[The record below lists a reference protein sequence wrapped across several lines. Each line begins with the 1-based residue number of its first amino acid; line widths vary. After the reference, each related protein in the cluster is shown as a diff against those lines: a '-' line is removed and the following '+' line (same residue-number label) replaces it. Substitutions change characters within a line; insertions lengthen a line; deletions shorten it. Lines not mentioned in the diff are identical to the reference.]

1 MEVDMKL
8 RRDVTN
14 VLWVLALGAITL
26 FCFFAAIGALDPSEV
41 GWLTIAI
48 GVLAVLAAVHF
59 IRVRHELDEHGEGE
73 LARTVH
79 AMRET
84 RGF

>member
-8 RRDVTN
+8 RKEATN
-14 VLWVLALGAITL
+14 AVWVLVLGAITL
-26 FCFFAAIGALDPSEV
+26 FCFFALAGALDPSEV
-41 GWLTIAI
+41 GWLTAVV
-48 GVLAVLAAVHF
+48 GVLVVLAVVHF
-59 IRVRHELDEHGEGE
+59 IHVRHTLDEHADGE
-73 LARTVH
+73 LARSVH

>member
-1 MEVDMKL
+1 MEVEMKL
-8 RRDVTN
+8 RRDATN
-14 VLWVLALGAITL
+14 ALWVVVLGVITL
-26 FCFFAAIGALDPSEV
+26 FCFFAVTGAFDPAEV
-41 GWLTIAI
+41 GWLTAAV
-48 GVLAVLAAVHF
+48 GVLAVIATIHF
-59 IRVRHELDEHGEGE
+59 VRIRHVLDEHAGE

>member
-1 MEVDMKL
+1 MKL
-8 RRDVTN
+8 RREATN
-14 VLWVLALGAITL
+14 ALWVLVLGGIAL
-26 FCFFAAIGALDPSEV
+26 FCFFAAIGALHPGDV
-41 GWLTIAI
+41 VWLTVAV

-59 IRVRHELDEHGEGE
+59 IRVRHSLDEHAGE